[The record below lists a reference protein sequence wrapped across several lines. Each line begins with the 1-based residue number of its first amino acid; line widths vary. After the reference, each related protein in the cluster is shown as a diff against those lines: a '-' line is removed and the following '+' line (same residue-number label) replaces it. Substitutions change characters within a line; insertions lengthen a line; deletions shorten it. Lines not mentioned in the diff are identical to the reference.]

1 LALGPWKE
9 KGKRK
14 GKEERGKTNMKA
26 GKQAGKQAG
35 NHIFLA
41 MTVVD
46 GLPNAYRGLHGLLS
60 LDHAH

>member
-9 KGKRK
+9 KAKRK
-14 GKEERGKTNMKA
+14 GKEERGKTNMK
-26 GKQAGKQAG
+26 AGKQAG

-60 LDHAH
+60 LGHAH